1 MVLFGRK
8 LAVSGSYSD
17 EDKLIAVV
25 LGDIQPN
32 GSRMTYLK
40 VCNGLSNGWAA
51 GCPGYGQPEFG
62 DMAGISLSP
71 AVIKSGWVKIL
82 FVLFLVFAAGFA
94 QAMSEAN
101 EVKLGA
107 KEHQKIIAQY
117 GIYRDKDLQDYV
129 TKVGRRVADQS
140 TRADLEF
147 HFTVLDDE
155 IINAFALPG
164 GYVYV
169 TRGILTHINSESE
182 LAAILGHEVAH
193 VTEKH
198 GLRNQS
204 RAKLLDFATQVASA
218 VTGTAGVYDL
228 GGILGGVL
236 LKGYSREFELEA
248 DAVGARYMAKA
259 GYSPDAMLNTIEILK
274 AKDRIEIAHARKENR
289 LPKVYHGFLSTH
301 PDQDTRYKQAIL
313 ESSALVA
320 DYEESVEQDEFLEKL
335 NGLRY
340 GPTRQVGVVRKNVF
354 YHSKLGIKL
363 RFPQGWRIES
373 GSGGVQAISTV
384 SDASLSVS
392 TARLGKT
399 TGGREFLESLG
410 MEVREGKD
418 LTIAKLPAF
427 LGIVDRADT
436 PFGRRPVRIA
446 VIFNKRRGI
455 AYILTGSGAQ
465 DLHKIAAD
473 RDFIA
478 TIFSFDKMTAAD
490 RKVAVKP
497 KLQVI
502 EVEEG
507 MTMEQL
513 ADASPI
519 TNYALDKLRVI
530 NGLYPDRQPVVG
542 QKLKIVN

>member
-1 MVLFGRK
+1 MIELRQQSMKHFSVRTGLHFPARSFLNLVMLMVL
-8 LAVSGSYSD
+8 
-17 EDKLIAVV
+17 V
-25 LGDIQPN
+25 LTPVTA
-32 GSRMTYLK
+32 S
-40 VCNGLSNGWAA
+40 S
-51 GCPGYGQPEFG
+51 
-62 DMAGISLSP
+62 
-71 AVIKSGWVKIL
+71 
-82 FVLFLVFAAGFA
+82 
-94 QAMSEAN
+94 MSEEN
-101 EVKLGA
+101 EIKLGA
-107 KEHQKIIAQY
+107 REHQKIIAQY

-129 TKVGRRVADQS
+129 SMVGQRVAAQS
-140 TRADLEF
+140 SRPHLEY

-169 TRGILTHINSESE
+169 TRGILTHVNTESE

-204 RAKLLDFATQVASA
+204 KAKLLDLAAQIASA

-228 GGILGGVL
+228 SGILGGVL

-248 DAVGARYMAKA
+248 DAVGSRYMAKA

-274 AKDRIEIAHARKENR
+274 AKDRIEIAHARKEKRTPN
-289 LPKVYHGFLSTH
+289 VYHGFLSTH

-313 ESSALVA
+313 ESTALLT
-320 DYEESVEQDEFLEKL
+320 DYEQTIEKDEFLEKL

-340 GPTRQVGVVRKNVF
+340 GPTKQIGVVRKNVF
-354 YHSKLGIKL
+354 YHKQLGIKL

-373 GSGGVQAISTV
+373 GARGVQAVSTV
-384 SDASLSVS
+384 SDAVLAIS
-392 TARLGKT
+392 TARLGKKT
-399 TGGREFLESLG
+399 SGREFLESLG

-418 LTIAKLPAF
+418 LTIASLPAF
-427 LGIVDRADT
+427 LGIADRAET
-436 PFGRRPVRIA
+436 PFGRRPVRVA
-446 VIFNKRRGI
+446 AIFNERRRI
-455 AYILTGSGAQ
+455 AYILTGAGAQ

-478 TIFSFDKMTAAD
+478 TIFSFDKMNAED
-490 RKVAVKP
+490 RKKAVKP
-497 KLQVI
+497 KLEVI
-502 EVEEG
+502 KVEEG

-530 NGLYPDRQPVVG
+530 NGLYPKGQPEVG
-542 QKLKIVN
+542 QMLKIIN